1 MVNPLSG
8 DSKIRHFSF
17 LPPVLPSRGIKT
29 WQIVFGLG
37 FFLWLVLLSLKLS
50 GVIPR
55 EPIAEALWWLT
66 AINFLIGIL
75 VIYGSCEAL
84 VEGADNLSLLLKW
97 DSFIAGTVG
106 EILTLLPELVII
118 FLLIRINPYLS
129 FLIAIVCI
137 YNNALAFSV
146 YSFLLPKDLRGRYLM
161 PESVTRAGTEV
172 LIAGSGIALVLG
184 LVMIALGLNTETAV
198 LDEPDLLIVGIAL
211 LGIFLFYLHSLFK
224 YYSHTSK
231 LDETSAK
238 FHSTEETG
246 VGARRLVTWAST
258 IFFLVIGAIGARIGG
273 EAASS
278 IGDALLNSFHL
289 PLIPSALILAFF
301 GSIDEYVVVF
311 QAHRQKLM
319 GIALSNIFGGITQVM
334 FLVVPFTL
342 ILIAVSGLLG
352 FVDGS
357 IPINFVTT
365 VVVILLFPVFFVL
378 FEYLEEDHTLN
389 NLDAAGMLGIFI
401 LILYVLL
408 FMSWL

>member
-1 MVNPLSG
+1 M
-8 DSKIRHFSF
+8 
-17 LPPVLPSRGIKT
+17 
-29 WQIVFGLG
+29 
-37 FFLWLVLLSLKLS
+37 
-50 GVIPR
+50 
-55 EPIAEALWWLT
+55 WWLT
-66 AINFLIGIL
+66 PINFLVGIL

-84 VEGADNLSLLLKW
+84 IEGADNLSLLLRL
-97 DSFIAGTVG
+97 DSFIGGTIG
-106 EILTLLPELVII
+106 EILTLLPELVIV
-118 FLLIRINPYLS
+118 FLLIKINPYLV

-137 YNNALAFSV
+137 YNNALAFGV
-146 YSFLLPKDLRGRYLM
+146 YSFLLPKDLRGKYLM
-161 PESVTRAGTEV
+161 PDSVTRAGTEV

-184 LVMIALGLNTETAV
+184 LVMIALGLNTKKAV
-198 LDEPDLLIVGIAL
+198 LDEPDLLIIGIAL
-211 LGIFLFYLHSLFK
+211 LGIFFFYLHSLFK
-224 YYSHTSK
+224 YYSHPSK
-231 LDETSAK
+231 LDEASAQ
-238 FHSTEETG
+238 FHSTK
-246 VGARRLVTWAST
+246 GAGAGTRRKVTWIST
-258 IFFLVIGAIGARIGG
+258 IVFLVIGAIGARIGG

-278 IGDALLNSFHL
+278 VGDALLNTFHL

-342 ILIAVSGLLG
+342 ILIAVGGLLG

-389 NLDAAGMLGIFI
+389 NLDAAGMLAIFI
-401 LILYVLL
+401 LILYALL
-408 FMSWL
+408 FMSWV